1 MCPNLK
7 IWSEKKPLYGFLPI
21 LYLFHMIEL
30 SNLTSGG
37 AVFFFV
43 FFSNISVM
51 TDGIDYIQHFNKQEV
66 HIVLHLRLNIYI
78 KQYLF
83 FFFSILPRNSSKQSH
98 RKSGKVNL
106 SLLFTNRHTEYGKY
120 EKLWASAVHNR
131 LKPEMVPAQKHT
143 KYHLIVKISQK
154 ISVEY

>member
-1 MCPNLK
+1 MPK
-7 IWSEKKPLYGFLPI
+7 FKDMVREKAPVWVFAYIIFISYDRVKQSHKRG
-21 LYLFHMIEL
+21 
-30 SNLTSGG
+30 SC
-37 AVFFFV
+37 FFFF

>member
-83 FFFSILPRNSSKQSH
+83 FFSLFYQEIVPNKATE
-98 RKSGKVNL
+98 KV
-106 SLLFTNRHTEYGKY
+106 
-120 EKLWASAVHNR
+120 EKLICHCCSLTATQNMENMKSFGHQ
-131 LKPEMVPAQKHT
+131 LST
-143 KYHLIVKISQK
+143 TG
-154 ISVEY
+154 

>member
-21 LYLFHMIEL
+21 LYLFHMIRVKQSHERGSCFVL
-30 SNLTSGG
+30 
-37 AVFFFV
+37 V

-78 KQYLF
+78 KHYL